1 MANPPDAPFE
11 RKLLRSLRLSAGH
24 TLTTLAD
31 EVHCDSTELN
41 AVESGRTVPAGL
53 LRASLEE
60 WLCAAAADR
69 PSRSA
74 REGTAFG
81 RCAHDVDVACAL
93 SQLRRLRES
102 REQALDDLLHRI
114 AAAYC
119 RANDHWFEHARARA
133 LGDTAAS
140 DVARRSA
147 ARMYRVAARNAA
159 ALAEQLA
166 ATARLAA
173 DDRFPSA
180 ALGGRWTALGPPQPS
195 RLGSPREIQ
204 RRRPG
209 AYEQRSDVVVALP
222 AGGRPPTPRQGG

>member
-24 TLTTLAD
+24 TLTRLAD
-31 EVHCDSTELN
+31 EVHCDSTDLD
-41 AVESGRTVPAGL
+41 AVECGRTVPAAL
-53 LRASLEE
+53 LRARLEE
-60 WLCAAAADR
+60 WMCAAAADR

-74 REGTAFG
+74 RERTAFR

-102 REQALDDLLHRI
+102 REQALDDLVHRI

-119 RANDHWFEHARARA
+119 RANDHWFEHARSRA
-133 LGDTAAS
+133 LGDHPAG
-140 DVARRSA
+140 DLARRSA
-147 ARMYRVAARNAA
+147 ARIYRVAARNAA

-166 ATARLAA
+166 ATSLAA
-173 DDRFPSA
+173 DDRFTSD
-180 ALGGRWTALGPPQPS
+180 ALDGRWTAFGLPEPLRLGPPRQT
-195 RLGSPREIQ
+195 Q

-209 AYEQRSDVVVALP
+209 AHEQRSDLVVALP
-222 AGGRPPTPRQGG
+222 AGEGPPTRRQGA